1 MGGLRGAYE
10 RLLKLGYGLSI
21 LGAVPLIMEN
31 FYDALLPAAAAL
43 LPTWAST
50 GGDRAAA
57 LLERVVTAGVLS
69 LALALAVLIPNVE
82 VRSRHPARQ

>member
-31 FYDALLPAAAAL
+31 FYETLLPAAVAWSPA
-43 LPTWAST
+43 WASPAGKAGALQERIVT
-50 GGDRAAA
+50 GW
-57 LLERVVTAGVLS
+57 VLT

-82 VRSRHPARQ
+82 VIIKLIT